1 MRAPASMTNSCD
13 SSSRTTA
20 AVRPA
25 ALLALP
31 LVYTALG
38 AKSSTCLRE
47 NTQIHPNPA
56 IRHFIH
62 LSVNVFLT
70 HFIYLR
76 NWLFDVLG
84 SPTMHTLISPR
95 KDVPSMV
102 VLATPPNNISRIPR
116 LISSLPEKQ
125 SQNHEASSCQF
136 NIEDITVRIQWN
148 VQVISNF
155 GCDKEN
161 LLYLILNVP
170 QTLNRFSIYLIF
182 NASTFA
188 VICHLN
194 VWDIRYHWLPAVQI
208 QCYAARLTELLAINA
223 LVCKPFHCLCTW
235 YFLLVIYL

>member
-47 NTQIHPNPA
+47 NTQIHPSPA
-56 IRHFIH
+56 IGHFVH
-62 LSVNVFLT
+62 LSAEVFLT

-125 SQNHEASSCQF
+125 RQNHEASNCPF
-136 NIEDITVRIQWN
+136 NIEDITCTFHFILT
-148 VQVISNF
+148 VISNY

-161 LLYLILNVP
+161 LLYFTLNVP
-170 QTLNRFSIYLIF
+170 QTLNTFSIYLIY

-194 VWDIRYHWLPAVQI
+194 VWDIRYHWLPAV
-208 QCYAARLTELLAINA
+208 
-223 LVCKPFHCLCTW
+223 
-235 YFLLVIYL
+235 

>member
-125 SQNHEASSCQF
+125 NHEASSCPF

-170 QTLNRFSIYLIF
+170 QTLNTFSIYLIY

-188 VICHLN
+188 VICSHS
-194 VWDIRYHWLPAVQI
+194 VIDFQQYKCSVM
-208 QCYAARLTELLAINA
+208 LLD
-223 LVCKPFHCLCTW
+223 
-235 YFLLVIYL
+235 